1 MDYKTPTEEAALRG
15 CASGDGKEGPSGAPV
30 FASLIQTATR
40 ELHASLQL
48 LAVRA
53 RFVTGASGVAI
64 ALQENG
70 QFVYCASTGT
80 SVPEAGTQADTDKET
95 LRQSI
100 QETRATRSSSGDGL
114 KDPIFALAVPII
126 RKRKVS
132 GFFELATS
140 HAAFKDDDIQVVS
153 RLTEMASIA
162 LDHMEAARCSENRIL
177 EADLAAA
184 APEPIVS
191 TLWHAPDRVLAVASL
206 PPNSP
211 ALPAPIKIHVCN
223 SCGFPIS
230 LGRTLCLD
238 CEEHPPSAVP
248 TETALFTIEKQ
259 ESWISAHGYT
269 IASLLVTGLAAAII
283 LWLR

>member
-1 MDYKTPTEEAALRG
+1 MDYKTPTEEAALSG

-30 FASLIQTATR
+30 FASLTQTATR
-40 ELHASLQL
+40 ELYASLQL
-48 LAVRA
+48 LAARA

-70 QFVYCASTGT
+70 HFVYCAATGT

-95 LRQSI
+95 LRQCI
-100 QETRATRSSSGDGL
+100 QEMRATRSSSGDAP

-140 HAAFKDDDIQVVS
+140 HAAFEDADIQVVS
-153 RLTEMASIA
+153 RLAEMASIA
-162 LDHMEAARCSENRIL
+162 LDHMEAARRSENRIL
-177 EADLAAA
+177 EPDLGSS
-184 APEPIVS
+184 PEPIVS
-191 TLWHAPDRVLAVASL
+191 TLWHAPDWVQAVAS
-206 PPNSP
+206 PPLKSP
-211 ALPAPIKIHVCN
+211 ALPAPVKIHACN

-248 TETALFTIEKQ
+248 AETSLFTIEKQ

>member
-1 MDYKTPTEEAALRG
+1 MDYKTPTEEPALSG
-15 CASGDGKEGPSGAPV
+15 FASREGMEDFPRTPI

-40 ELHASLQL
+40 ELHASMQL
-48 LAVRA
+48 LAARA
-53 RFVTGASGVAI
+53 RFVTGASGAAI
-64 ALQENG
+64 ALLEDG

-80 SVPEAGTQADTDKET
+80 SVPEIDTQADTNKET
-95 LRQSI
+95 LRQCI
-100 QETRATRSSSGDGL
+100 QETRVIRSSSGDTRTGA
-114 KDPIFALAVPII
+114 IFALALPII
-126 RKRKVS
+126 RKSKVS

-140 HAAFKDDDIQVVS
+140 HAAFEDADIQVIS
-153 RLTEMASIA
+153 RLAEMANIA
-162 LDHMEAARCSENRIL
+162 LDHMEAARRSENRVL
-177 EADLAAA
+177 EPELGA
-184 APEPIVS
+184 APEAIVS
-191 TLWHAPDRVLAVASL
+191 TLWHAPDWAQAASL

-211 ALPAPIKIHVCN
+211 ALPAPEKIHACN

>member
-1 MDYKTPTEEAALRG
+1 MDYKTPTEEAALSG
-15 CASGDGKEGPSGAPV
+15 FASREGTEDFPHAPI

-40 ELHASLQL
+40 ELHASMQL
-48 LAVRA
+48 LAARA

-64 ALQENG
+64 ALQEDG

-80 SVPEAGTQADTDKET
+80 SVPGIGTQADIKKET
-95 LRQSI
+95 LRQCI
-100 QETRATRSSSGDGL
+100 QDNRAIRFTSGGDH
-114 KDPIFALAVPII
+114 KDPIFALALPVI

-132 GFFELATS
+132 GFFELATT
-140 HAAFKDDDIQVVS
+140 HGAFVDDDIQVVS
-153 RLTEMASIA
+153 RLAEMASIA
-162 LDHMEAARCSENRIL
+162 LDHMEAARRSENQML
-177 EADLAAA
+177 EPNLGA

-191 TLWHAPDRVLAVASL
+191 MLWHAPDRVPAVPSL

-211 ALPAPIKIHVCN
+211 APPPPVKIHACN

-238 CEEHPPSAVP
+238 CEEHPPRAVP
-248 TETALFTIEKQ
+248 TETALFTTEKQ